1 MLALVLFATV
11 WMQMMA
17 FAVFVASCRLFF
29 YTETGKRYG
38 FTAAMAS
45 FTTVHA

>member
-1 MLALVLFATV
+1 MLAFVLFAIG
-11 WMQMMA
+11 WIQMMA
-17 FAVFVASCRLFF
+17 TAVLACCVFFF
-29 YTETGKRYG
+29 YTGKRYG

>member
-1 MLALVLFATV
+1 MLALVLFATG

-17 FAVFVASCRLFF
+17 IAVVFASCRFFF
-29 YTETGKRYG
+29 YTGKRYG